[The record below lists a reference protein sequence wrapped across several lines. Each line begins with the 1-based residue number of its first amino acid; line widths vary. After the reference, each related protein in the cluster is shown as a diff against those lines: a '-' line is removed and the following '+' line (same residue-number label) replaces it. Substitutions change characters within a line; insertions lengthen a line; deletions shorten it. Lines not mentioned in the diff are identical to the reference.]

1 MKIFIT
7 GALGFV
13 GREILEKL
21 HAAGHQ
27 SRILA
32 RHPTSKRTQAQAA
45 KFGAEVIAGDIL
57 DVASL
62 ASGVKGVDAVIH
74 LVGII
79 SEAGNSTFENIH
91 TRGTENVVN
100 AAKAAGVRRFVH
112 MSAMGTR
119 PNALSRYHKTKWAAE
134 DYVRKSGLDYTI
146 FRPSIIYGPQDLFVN
161 LFAKISQLSP
171 VMPIMGSGQSKL
183 QPIPVSDV
191 ATCFVK
197 ALTKPASVGQTYELG
212 GRDVLTLEQVIDEI
226 LLATNRKRLKVHIPL
241 PLARAQAGMLE
252 SIYPNVLGKSAPLNR
267 DQLIMLQEDNVGNST
282 PANQCFGLHPIS
294 FRQGISAY
302 LKK

>member
-1 MKIFIT
+1 MKVLVT
-7 GALGFV
+7 GASGFV
-13 GREILEKL
+13 GQEVLEKL

-32 RHPTSKRTQAQAA
+32 RHPTSMRTRTQASE
-45 KFGAEVIAGDIL
+45 FGAEVHAGDIL

-62 ASGVKGVDAVIH
+62 ARGLKGIDAVIH

-79 SEAGNSTFENIH
+79 SELGESTFENIH
-91 TRGTENVVN
+91 IRGAENVVD
-100 AAKAAGVRRFVH
+100 AARIAGVRRFVH

-119 PNALSRYHKTKWAAE
+119 ANASSRYHKTKWAAE
-134 DYVRKSGLDYTI
+134 EYVRKSGLDYTI
-146 FRPSIIYGPQDLFVN
+146 FRPSIIYGPKDLFVN

-171 VMPIMGSGQSKL
+171 IMPVMGNGQSKL

-197 ALTKPASVGQTYELG
+197 ALTEPASLGQTYELG

-226 LLATNRKRLKVHIPL
+226 LLATNRRRLKVHIPL
-241 PLARAQAGMLE
+241 SIARSQASLLE
-252 SIYPNVLGKSAPLNR
+252 FAYPRLLGKAPPLNH
-267 DQLIMLQEDNVGNST
+267 DQLIMLQEDNIGDSE
-282 PANQCFGLHPIS
+282 PANKLFRLQPIS